1 MDFVKFETQEQFNQ
15 LKKSDV
21 VIVKWKQ
28 GARQYK
34 ELGEITYHAAC
45 TIKRINE
52 LILNVRRNNYLSI
65 NNYLIGRSW
74 AEEVYVVNA

>member
-1 MDFVKFETQEQFNQ
+1 MNFVKLETQEQFDQ

-34 ELGEITYHAAC
+34 ELGEITHHASC
-45 TIKRINE
+45 TINRINE
-52 LILNVRRNNYLSI
+52 LILNVRRNDYLSI
-65 NNYLIGRSW
+65 DNYLTGRSW
-74 AEEVYVVNA
+74 AEEIYVVNP